1 MKPITI
7 LLLPFLL
14 ISFAFKQQEPLKKE
28 DLIKPKELA
37 QKIKSKASPAPIIF
51 NVGPMEQIK
60 TAIKIGATN
69 TDAGLSNLKA
79 GLLNISTDRE
89 VIIYCGCCTSEN
101 CPNIRPGLAYLKKN
115 GYKNAKIIEITTG
128 LKVDWIEK
136 GYPMQL

>member
-7 LLLPFLL
+7 LLIPFLL
-14 ISFAFKQQEPLKKE
+14 LSFAFKQQEPLKKE

-37 QKIKSKASPAPIIF
+37 QKMKSKAIPAPIIF

-69 TDAGLSNLKA
+69 TDVGLST
-79 GLLNISTDRE
+79 ISTDRE
-89 VIIYCGCCTSEN
+89 VVIYCGCCTSEN
-101 CPNIRPGLAYLKKN
+101 CPNISPGLAYLKKN
-115 GYKNAKIIEITTG
+115 GYKNAKILEITTG